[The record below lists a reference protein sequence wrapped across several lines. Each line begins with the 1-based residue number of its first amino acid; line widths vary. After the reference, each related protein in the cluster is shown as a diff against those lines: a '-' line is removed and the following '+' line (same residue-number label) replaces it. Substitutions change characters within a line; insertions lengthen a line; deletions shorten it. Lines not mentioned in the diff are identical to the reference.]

1 MWLIVIFLFILSK
14 PAAAVDE
21 FKVNQSVIFDADQSG
36 LARVSQTIVITN
48 NLSQIYPKEY
58 QISLTGSDL
67 SQIKGSDS
75 NGDIAIQNETSGD
88 TTTIKLVP
96 NSPGIGKDQTTKI
109 NLSYLI
115 SGFAKKK
122 GNTWEIQ
129 IPQYQNLS
137 DGELN
142 ISLKVPQSFG
152 QLSFSSVPT
161 VSSHDLSSYTEI
173 KFNQNSVKNKILLV
187 FGNHQLVDFSLK
199 YFLENNSEVTK
210 STEIAIPP
218 DTNNQIIHYRQISP
232 QPQNIKIDVDGN
244 WLAQYQLAPQQKIDI
259 EVSGQAKI
267 TSWHKIPEDVDVK
280 KYIIPQKFWEVDN
293 DEIKTISAT
302 LKGPRQIY
310 NYVINSLSYNFS
322 QIDGSK
328 RHGALYAVQNPTNV
342 LCTEFTDL
350 FVALSRSQNIPA
362 REIEGYAFSNNT
374 KIKPLNPN
382 SDILHAWP
390 QYYDQA
396 SKSWISVDPTWE
408 KTTNGIDYFSDLDL
422 NHLTF
427 VIHGANSV
435 YPPPPGSYRSSASSE
450 KTIVTDFA
458 TEEIKPD
465 IKPPQIKV
473 QSQQLS
479 IYNPNLFSLN
489 NIIVNING
497 QTESIKTM
505 PPFSQFNLKVSQTS
519 FLDVFNSQKHSYH
532 ISVTS
537 TEITSPTVENII
549 NRQYYLFL
557 SLAIAGG
564 IVLLSLGGIII
575 TVEKNS

>member
-14 PAAAVDE
+14 PIAAAGE
-21 FKVNQSVIFDADQSG
+21 FKVSQSIVFDVDQSG
-36 LARVSQTIVITN
+36 LARVNQNIKIIN

-58 QISLTGSDL
+58 QISLTGSEL
-67 SQIKGSDS
+67 SQIKGNDTG
-75 NGDIAIQNETSGD
+75 GDIAIQNQTSDD
-88 TTTIKLVP
+88 TTTIKLTP
-96 NSPGIGKDQTTKI
+96 NAPGIGKDQTTQI

-115 SGFAKKK
+115 SNFAKKK

-129 IPQYQNLS
+129 VPQYQNLS
-137 DGELN
+137 DGDLN
-142 ISLKVPQSFG
+142 ISLKIPPSFG
-152 QLSFSSVPT
+152 QLSFSSAPA

-187 FGNHQLVDFSLK
+187 FGNHQLIDFSLK
-199 YFLENNSEVTK
+199 YFLENSSEVVK
-210 STEIAIPP
+210 NTEIAIPP
-218 DTNNQIIHYRQISP
+218 DTNNQIIHYRQFSP
-232 QPQNIKIDVDGN
+232 QPQNIKLDADGN
-244 WLAQYQLAPQQKIDI
+244 WLARYQLAPQQKVDVEI
-259 EVSGQAKI
+259 SGQAKI
-267 TSWHKIPEDVDVK
+267 TSWQKIPEEIDVK
-280 KYIIPQKFWEVDN
+280 KYLTAQKFWEVDN

-302 LKGPRQIY
+302 VKGPKQIY
-310 NYVINSLSYNFS
+310 DYVVNNLNYNFS
-322 QIDGSK
+322 QIDGSR
-328 RHGALYAVQNPTNV
+328 RHGALFAVQNQNNA

-362 REIEGYAFSNNT
+362 REIEGYALSNNT

-390 QYYDQA
+390 QYYDQT

-427 VIHGANSV
+427 VIHGISSV
-435 YPPPPGSYRSSASSE
+435 YPPPPGSYRSSLSE
-450 KTIVTDFA
+450 KTITTDFA
-458 TEEIKPD
+458 TEEIKSD
-465 IKPPQIKV
+465 SKPLQAKIQGK
-473 QSQQLS
+473 QLS

-497 QTESIKTM
+497 KQESIRTL
-505 PPFSQFNLKVSQTS
+505 PPLSQTSLEVPTTS
-519 FLDVFNSQKHSYH
+519 FLDILSPQNRSYH
-532 ISVTS
+532 VSIISN
-537 TEITSPTVENII
+537 EIPNPTVENII

-557 SLAIAGG
+557 SLAIAGC
-564 IVLLSLGGIII
+564 IVLLSLGGIIV